1 MGVSRQKQTIC
12 FWETMWTEANSH
24 LRPFAFFLPIK
35 SNTLK
40 TSFCFEGIMNVQAL
54 TEFMAFMMNARDDT
68 TLNFGRLS
76 LTALTVY
83 PSLQ

>member
-1 MGVSRQKQTIC
+1 
-12 FWETMWTEANSH
+12 
-24 LRPFAFFLPIK
+24 
-35 SNTLK
+35 
-40 TSFCFEGIMNVQAL
+40 MNVQAL